1 MRILV
6 SWLKEFVP
14 VTAPPREIADTLQR
28 CGFEVAAVEPV
39 ATAGAAEDAIID
51 FEITANRPDCL
62 SVLGLA
68 REVSA
73 AFNLPLTSPLAGIE
87 VPAASGVEAS
97 LADIMVHIED
107 PGRCPRYTAAVLDVQ
122 VGPSPLWLAARL
134 DALGMRS
141 INNVVDVT
149 NYVMAEVGQPLHA
162 FDLTRLSNRSL
173 RIRCAAAGERLV
185 TLDGQ
190 TRTLSP
196 DMLVIA
202 DAVRPQ
208 AVGGVMGGADS
219 EVTDSTTTI
228 VLESAYF
235 DPRSVR
241 RTGKRLGLST
251 EASYRFERGVDPDL
265 AARASLRA
273 CALLEHIGAGRKRP
287 GFIDCYP
294 QPVGGGAVVL
304 RAARL
309 ERLLGAPVP
318 DGEASRILA
327 RLGFTP
333 TVTGPGT
340 WEVGIPSW
348 RGDVTREIDLV
359 EEVARHHGYEK
370 LPDSFPALAAAP
382 PRPLARLE
390 RDRLVRRLAAAA
402 GFSESVTFSFIE
414 RAAAAAF
421 SDPEDVVAIANPLS
435 ELFSVL
441 RPTLLPGLLDS
452 LAHNRRRG
460 RRDVRLFELGSAFS
474 TARGETRRVGLA
486 WTGGATAEHWSGS
499 GRLADFFDM
508 KGVIE
513 HVARHLGLV
522 LDYSPREVAALEMG
536 RSAAIVLCGPDG
548 ASTDV
553 GLLGQLAPA
562 LATARDMPGHEP
574 VFVAELDLDLVDA
587 AIRPPGIFDVVS
599 LPRFPGVVRDIALVV
614 RHDLPAREIHGTI
627 RRAAPSTLTEVRAFD
642 RYRGPNVGEGL
653 VSLAFHL
660 TFQALDRTLTDA
672 EVQQAMDAI
681 VQALM
686 SEHEARLR

>member
-1 MRILV
+1 MPAV
-6 SWLKEFVP
+6 S
-14 VTAPPREIADTLQR
+14 
-28 CGFEVAAVEPV
+28 
-39 ATAGAAEDAIID
+39 GA
-51 FEITANRPDCL
+51 
-62 SVLGLA
+62 
-68 REVSA
+68 
-73 AFNLPLTSPLAGIE
+73 
-87 VPAASGVEAS
+87 EAS
-97 LADIMVHIED
+97 LADIMVRIED
-107 PGRCPRYTAAVLDVQ
+107 AARCPRYTAAVLDVQ
-122 VGPSPLWLAARL
+122 VGPSPAWMAARL
-134 DALGMRS
+134 QALGMRS

-149 NYVMAEVGQPLHA
+149 NYVMAEVGQPMHA
-162 FDLTRLSNRSL
+162 FDLTRLADRSL
-173 RIRCAAAGERLV
+173 RIRCAAAGERVV

-190 TRTLSP
+190 TRTLSAE
-196 DMLVIA
+196 MLVIA
-202 DAVRPQ
+202 DAARPQ
-208 AVGGVMGGADS
+208 AVGGVMGGAAS
-219 EVTDSTTTI
+219 EVSASTTTI

-251 EASYRFERGVDPDL
+251 EASYRFERGVDPNL

-273 CALLEHIGAGRKRP
+273 CALLEQMGAGRKRP

-294 QPVGGGAVVL
+294 RPLGGATVAL

-309 ERLLGAPVP
+309 ERMLGAPVP
-318 DGEASRILA
+318 DGDSSRILT

-333 TVTGPGT
+333 TLTGPGT
-340 WEVGIPSW
+340 WDVGVPSW

-359 EEVARHHGYEK
+359 EEVARHYGYEK
-370 LPDSFPALAAAP
+370 LPASFPALDAAP

-421 SDPEDVVAIANPLS
+421 SDGNDIVAIANPLS
-435 ELFSVL
+435 ELFAVL
-441 RPTLLPGLLDS
+441 RPSLLPGLLDS

-486 WTGGATAEHWSGS
+486 WTGSASVEHWSGS
-499 GRLADFFDM
+499 GRLADFYDM

-513 HVARHLGLV
+513 HLALHLGLV
-522 LDYSPREVAALEMG
+522 LDYEATEVAALEVG
-536 RSAAIVLCGPDG
+536 RSAAIVLCGPEG
-548 ASTDV
+548 TRTAV
-553 GLLGQLAPA
+553 GIMGQLAPA
-562 LATARDMPGHEP
+562 LTTVRDIPGHEP
-574 VFVAELDLDLVDA
+574 VFVAELDLDLVDI
-587 AIRPPGIFDVVS
+587 AIRLPGIFDVVS

-627 RRAAPSTLTEVRAFD
+627 RRAAPSTLTDVKAFD

-660 TFQALDRTLTDA
+660 TFQATDRTLTDA

-681 VQALM
+681 VQALR